1 MKTKILF
8 LVLILV
14 AVLVTFQ
21 MNVKHERLDNVML
34 ENLEALSSGEWEGP
48 IVCIG
53 SGCVDCPISN
63 VKVYIVTS
71 INGFADFD

>member
-14 AVLVTFQ
+14 AVVVTFQ

-34 ENLEALSSGEWEGP
+34 ENLEALSSGE
-48 IVCIG
+48 
-53 SGCVDCPISN
+53 
-63 VKVYIVTS
+63 
-71 INGFADFD
+71 